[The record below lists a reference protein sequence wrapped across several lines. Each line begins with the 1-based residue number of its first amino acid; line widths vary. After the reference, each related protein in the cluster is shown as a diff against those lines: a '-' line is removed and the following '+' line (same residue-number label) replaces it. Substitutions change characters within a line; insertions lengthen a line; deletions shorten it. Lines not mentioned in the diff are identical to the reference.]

1 MHWDILSNFCALVKI
16 FELYERAWKVR
27 QISLNCELSYRH
39 HWDWV
44 IQDYK
49 ERQLQVQKN
58 LNLKQF
64 SLRLNSF
71 IKKRSRQ
78 LQLKIECLEE
88 FWQWI
93 SMSIYSSEKLGNV
106 YELSQVVSQNSSR
119 SNRWLFFDFSV
130 LYQLEHQNI
139 LYTTTLWKK
148 PLFVF
153 KTMTVNFHWIFNCA
167 FAYNKLKGRADSSP
181 NLEIIN
187 LVYDADVKINDL
199 FLL

>member
-139 LYTTTLWKK
+139 FYTT
-148 PLFVF
+148 
-153 KTMTVNFHWIFNCA
+153 
-167 FAYNKLKGRADSSP
+167 
-181 NLEIIN
+181 NL
-187 LVYDADVKINDL
+187 
-199 FLL
+199 